1 MLVSRGAGPASPVAR
16 RPPLCCGAWA
26 TFLGGFAKRQPNVR
40 PDVPRRTPP
49 RILSVPSPGIE
60 AQPIRRID
68 VMNTTAFE
76 LVRAV
81 VQEMSGELGYEALVN
96 PEPDTPLYGNSGVDS
111 LSLVSIVAGVE
122 RAAEDR
128 FQRRVVLA
136 DERAMSR
143 RSSPYRTVGTLAEL
157 LHERLVE

>member
-1 MLVSRGAGPASPVAR
+1 
-16 RPPLCCGAWA
+16 
-26 TFLGGFAKRQPNVR
+26 
-40 PDVPRRTPP
+40 
-49 RILSVPSPGIE
+49 
-60 AQPIRRID
+60 
-68 VMNTTAFE
+68 MNTTAFE

-143 RSSPYRTVGTLAEL
+143 LSSPYRTVGTLAEL